1 MKKKLG
7 IAVATIAGAGVFGLG
22 IYHSDAAQAD
32 PTLSTDEIRQMVT
45 EQYPG
50 TITEME
56 LEKELNKVVYE
67 VEVESNGKE
76 IDLKLDGNTG
86 EVLKTKEKEIMNN
99 EKDDDADDRDDDSDD
114 DKNIDPSKATI
125 DVKKV
130 EEIALKEFA
139 GTITDL
145 ELDEDDGRLIYE
157 IEVKN
162 DKKEAD
168 FDIDATTGEILEM
181 DIDTEDDDD

>member
-7 IAVATIAGAGVFGLG
+7 IAIATIAGAGIFGVG

-56 LEKELNKVVYE
+56 LEKELNKIVYE

-86 EVLKTKEKEIMNN
+86 EVLKTKEKEIINN
-99 EKDDDADDRDDDSDD
+99 ENDDDTDDRDD
-114 DKNIDPSKATI
+114 DKNIDPSKAEI
-125 DVKKV
+125 DANKAG
-130 EEIALKEFA
+130 EIALKEFA

-145 ELDEDDGRLIYE
+145 ELDEDDGRLVYE
-157 IEVKN
+157 IEVRDGKE
-162 DKKEAD
+162 EAD
-168 FDIDATTGEILEM
+168 FDIDATTGEILEL